1 MILETF
7 QVGWLQCNCTILG
20 DETTREAIVIDP
32 GDNALEIM
40 ERLRELNLTAKEVV
54 CTHTHID
61 HVSAIHDL
69 QEQIDTRVSIHKADL
84 PLFEK
89 LDLQAQWLGVPA
101 PQRGAVDR
109 FLQDGDAVACR
120 GIEIGAIHT
129 PGHTPGSTTFHFR
142 GDRDILF
149 AGDTLFRQGIGR
161 TDLWGGSYPEI
172 MRSIQNKLMTF
183 GDDTLVI
190 SGHGQSTT
198 VGHERRLNPFLK

>member
-1 MILETF
+1 MIVETF

-32 GDNALEIM
+32 GDDADEII
-40 ERLRELNLTAKEVV
+40 EHLRELNLTLKQVV

-69 QEQIDTRVSIHKADL
+69 QQRANLQVSFHKADL

-89 LDLQAQWLGVPA
+89 LDVQAQWLGAPA

-109 FLQDGDAVACR
+109 FLQDGDAVSCH
-120 GIEIGAIHT
+120 GVEIGVIHT
-129 PGHTPGSTTFHFR
+129 PGHTPGSSTFHLE

-149 AGDTLFRQGIGR
+149 TGDTLFRQGIGR

-172 MRSIQNKLMTF
+172 IRSIQHKLMAF
-183 GDDTLVI
+183 RDDTLVI
-190 SGHGQSTT
+190 AGHGQSTT
-198 VGHERRLNPFLK
+198 VGRERRENPFLK